1 MISTGLFEPSAI
13 GRSSDDRVDPD
24 GEEVTAGGA
33 VVDVVIVPVPVPVS
47 LFVILVVGTVVAVV
61 DVVIVPVPVPVSLL
75 VVLVVGTVVAVVD
88 VVIVVC
94 DSNLSAET
102 GAPITSIEKI
112 IRPSIRHL
120 P

>member
-24 GEEVTAGGA
+24 GEEVTAGG
-33 VVDVVIVPVPVPVS
+33 
-47 LFVILVVGTVVAVV
+47 AVV